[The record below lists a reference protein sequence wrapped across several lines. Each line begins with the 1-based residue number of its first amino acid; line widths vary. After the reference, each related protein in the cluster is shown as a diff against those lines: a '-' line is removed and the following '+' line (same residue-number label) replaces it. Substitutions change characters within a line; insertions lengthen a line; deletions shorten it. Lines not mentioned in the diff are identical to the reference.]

1 MQGKIIRLISNQ
13 YQVLLDDGRV
23 VDAMARGKLR
33 LGVTP
38 LAGDTV
44 EVEQFEEKWGIEK
57 IYDRKNFLKRPPIA
71 NVDQAFIVMSC
82 REPNFST
89 LLVDQLIFL
98 ISYAGIEPVLLITKM
113 DLAQEGDKIYEHI
126 EDYRKSGYKVLL
138 CHKDASAED
147 LKEISE
153 ALRGK
158 VTVLSGQSGVGKSSF
173 LNKLAPDFH
182 IRTQEISKSLGR
194 GKHTTRH
201 VELHKVADGYVADT
215 PGFSKLDLTIMEKA
229 ELAACLKDFEGYHGH
244 CRFRDCLHDKE
255 PDCAVKSAVREG
267 KISSVRYQHYL
278 EALKAIEEGRK
289 ELYD

>member
-1 MQGKIIRLISNQ
+1 MKGKIIRLISNQ
-13 YQVLLDDGRV
+13 YQVLLEDGRV
-23 VDAMARGKLR
+23 VDAMGRGKLR
-33 LGVTP
+33 LGATP
-38 LAGDTV
+38 LAGDEV
-44 EVEQFEEKWGIEK
+44 EVEQYEEKFGIEK
-57 IYDRKNFLKRPPIA
+57 IYERKNFLRRPPIA

-82 REPNFST
+82 KEPNFST

-98 ISYAGIEPVLLITKM
+98 ISYAGIEPKILITKM
-113 DLAQEGDKIYEHI
+113 DLAQENDRIFEHI
-126 EDYRKSGYKVLL
+126 EDYRRSGYTVLL
-138 CHKDASAED
+138 SHKDSTAEE
-147 LKEISE
+147 LAEIAE
-153 ALRGK
+153 ALKGK
-158 VTVLSGQSGVGKSSF
+158 ITVLSGQSGVGKSSF
-173 LNKLAPDFH
+173 LNRLAPDFH

-215 PGFSKLDLTIMEKA
+215 PGFSKLDLTTMEKDS
-229 ELAACLKDFEGYHGH
+229 LAACLKDFEGYHGH
-244 CRFRDCLHDKE
+244 CRFRDCQHDKE